1 MATAKKTVRL
11 AALADVHCTK
21 GSQGQLQPLFAEIAA
36 QADVMLLCGDLTD
49 YGQLEE
55 AHVLVREL
63 ANAKIPVVAVLGNH
77 DHEAGRA
84 AEVSAILCE
93 AGINLLDGETC
104 EVMGVG
110 FAGVKGFGGGF
121 GPRQLSPWGEAAI
134 KQFVHE
140 AVEEAL
146 RLERALGRLETDQ
159 RIVLLHY
166 APIQTTVEGEPP
178 ETFPFLGSSRLEEPL
193 ARYPVQAVFH
203 GHAHHGQPEGKA
215 SGHIPVFNVALPLL
229 KKVKPEATPYR
240 LFEVPVAA

>member
-1 MATAKKTVRL
+1 MPTGKKSVRL

-21 GSQGQLQPLFAEIAA
+21 TSQGHLQPLFAEVAA
-36 QADVMLLCGDLTD
+36 TADVMLLCGDLTD
-49 YGQLEE
+49 YGQTEE
-55 AHVLVREL
+55 AHVLVHEL
-63 ANAKIPVVAVLGNH
+63 ATAKVPVVAVLGNH
-77 DHEAGRA
+77 DYEAGKA
-84 AEVSAILCE
+84 VEVAAILCE

-121 GPRQLSPWGEAAI
+121 GPRQLSPWGEEAI
-134 KQFVHE
+134 KRFVHE

-146 RLERALGRLETDQ
+146 RLERALGRLETEQ

-215 SGHIPVFNVALPLL
+215 SGSIPVYNVALPLL
-229 KKVKPEATPYR
+229 RKNGLPYR
-240 LFEVPVAA
+240 IFEVPVAA